1 MKIYISNFKLRFVS
15 SLQYRAA
22 ALAGIPTQIFFGLV
36 YIMVY
41 LAFYESNDSS
51 VPMNFAQLA
60 SYLWLNQIFFSLINM
75 WYRDQEIFNL
85 IKNGNISYEL
95 CRPVDIYN
103 MWYSKVISTRLAS
116 VCLRAIPVTIVAF
129 LLPDPIGLSLPA
141 SLGAFLLFL
150 ITLIIGT
157 LLMTSIITL
166 YHVLTLF
173 TMNEVG
179 VTNIFMAISDILSGL
194 VIPIV
199 FFPPFLQTI
208 SNFLPFKYIS
218 DFPFRIY
225 AGNIPINEVLTG
237 IIVQVIWVIILIFI
251 GKILMKYISKRMT
264 VQGG

>member
-1 MKIYISNFKLRFVS
+1 MRTYISNFKLRFVS

-41 LAFYESNDSS
+41 VAFYESGSGE
-51 VPMNFAQLA
+51 VPISFMQLA
-60 SYLWLNQIFFSLINM
+60 SYLWLNQIFYSLTNM
-75 WYRDQEIFNL
+75 WYRDQEILDL

-103 MWYSKVISTRLAS
+103 MWYSKIISTRLAS

-129 LLPDPIGLSLPA
+129 LLPDPIGLSLPSTIA
-141 SLGAFLLFL
+141 SFLLFILAL
-150 ITLIIGT
+150 ILGT
-157 LLMTSIITL
+157 FLMTSIVTL
-166 YHVLTLF
+166 YNIITLF

-179 VTNIFMAISDILSGL
+179 VTGIFIAISDLLSGM
-194 VIPIV
+194 VIPVV
-199 FFPPFLQTI
+199 FFPKFLQVI

-225 AGNIPINEVLTG
+225 SGNIPTSEALIGL
-237 IIVQVIWVIILIFI
+237 IVQMIWVLIIILI
-251 GKILMKYISKRMT
+251 GKLLMKYISKRMT

>member
-1 MKIYISNFKLRFVS
+1 
-15 SLQYRAA
+15 
-22 ALAGIPTQIFFGLV
+22 
-36 YIMVY
+36 
-41 LAFYESNDSS
+41 
-51 VPMNFAQLA
+51 
-60 SYLWLNQIFFSLINM
+60 
-75 WYRDQEIFNL
+75 
-85 IKNGNISYEL
+85 
-95 CRPVDIYN
+95 

-141 SLGAFLLFL
+141 SIGAFLLFL

>member
-150 ITLIIGT
+150 VTLIIGT

-199 FFPPFLQTI
+199 FFPPFLQKI

-225 AGNIPINEVLTG
+225 AGNIQINEVLTG
-237 IIVQVIWVIILIFI
+237 IIVQVIWVIILIVI